1 MKKLTPEQ
9 QKLIEES
16 MWVVNTV
23 LKAQGEQNNEDLRQ
37 DATLYMCKCAMRF
50 DPSKHIK
57 WGTFAYKNVFLFVR
71 RERVKAYNQSIMES
85 ETEYI
90 EALSPADLEMDFAVK
105 NDVNKLKSVCNKDE
119 RIVLQMKLDGFT
131 GNEMAH
137 KMNCS
142 KSKINNCI
150 SKIKEKAK
158 ELDL

>member
-1 MKKLTPEQ
+1 MQKLTAEQ

-23 LKAQGEQNNEDLRQ
+23 LKAQGVQNNEDLRQ

-57 WGTFAYKNVFLFVR
+57 WSTFAYKNVFLFVR
-71 RERVKAYNQSIMES
+71 RERVRAYNQSIMECDI
-85 ETEYI
+85 EYI
-90 EALSPADLEMDFAVK
+90 EALSPADLETDFAVK
-105 NDVNKLKSVCNKDE
+105 SSVSQLQNVCNEDE
-119 RIVLQMKLDGFT
+119 RTVLDMKLAGFT

>member
-1 MKKLTPEQ
+1 MKKLTAEQ

-23 LKAQGEQNNEDLRQ
+23 LKAQGVQNNEDLRQ

-71 RERVKAYNQSIMES
+71 RERVRAYNQSIMECGI
-85 ETEYI
+85 ECI
-90 EALSPADLEMDFAVK
+90 EALSPAYLETDFSVK
-105 NDVNKLKSVCNKDE
+105 SSVSQLQNVCNEDE
-119 RIVLQMKLDGFT
+119 RTVLDMKLAGFT